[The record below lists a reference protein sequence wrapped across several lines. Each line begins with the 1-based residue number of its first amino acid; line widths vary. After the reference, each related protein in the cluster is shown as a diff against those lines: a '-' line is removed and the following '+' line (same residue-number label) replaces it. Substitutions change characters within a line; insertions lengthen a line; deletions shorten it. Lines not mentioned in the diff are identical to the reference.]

1 MFKNVNDVTLLCCAL
16 RSSAVLEVDIGSLL
30 IVNHG
35 LLVPHQQTR
44 FNVGL
49 LQGVCGRVVL
59 PRPDVRASLGSNI
72 HVATATATCRQVKGA
87 SAKATASSS
96 EGASYIATAQSKEST
111 ASVSNVPTHQSSQG
125 R

>member
-1 MFKNVNDVTLLCCAL
+1 MFKNVNDVTLLCGAL

-35 LLVPHQQTR
+35 LLGALLQTR
-44 FNVGL
+44 FSMGL
-49 LQGVCGRVVL
+49 LQGVCERVEL
-59 PRPDVRASLGSNI
+59 PRPEVRGSLG
-72 HVATATATCRQVKGA
+72 VATATATCRQVKGA